1 MKYLIFILP
10 LIFVGCATN
19 TATVELEDNDQI
31 AICGE
36 LDGQKQTFPT
46 LGDLKSEGA
55 KFLYYGPC
63 QE

>member
-10 LIFVGCATN
+10 LLFIGCATSN
-19 TATVELEDNDQI
+19 ATVELEDNDQI

-46 LGDLKSEGA
+46 LGDLKNEGA

-63 QE
+63 Q